1 MFKNKNLILIHSE
14 NFALSAAHCLE
25 FGSPANRLE
34 LRAGSTTWEDGQA
47 FDVVSYENHPNYDT
61 RSLDNDV
68 AVIRTLNSMAGDN
81 IVSIPLPPV
90 CTAAC
95 CGTCVDGDDVV
106 VTGWGIFDTDRCE
119 L

>member
-1 MFKNKNLILIHSE
+1 M
-14 NFALSAAHCLE
+14 E

-106 VTGWGIFDTDRCE
+106 VTGWGVFDTDRCE